1 MGAGWHVYGIPVALL
16 RQLFSSLPVEQPVG
30 TIAAVCE
37 YLAEMLWRDE
47 DETEL
52 NNEGVCANLEEAG
65 EEPVTLMPEYDL
77 TPPPAMSDDSE
88 CDTMG
93 SESA

>member
-1 MGAGWHVYGIPVALL
+1 LL
-16 RQLFSSLPVEQPVG
+16 KQLFSSLPVEQPAG

-47 DETEL
+47 NETEL
-52 NNEGVCANLEEAG
+52 NDDRVGANLGEAD
-65 EEPVTLMPEYDL
+65 EEPMTLMPEYNP
-77 TPPPAMSDDSE
+77 TPPPVMSDDSE
-88 CDTMG
+88 WDTMG